1 LVSQQ
6 SQLVGTIARA
16 HGEILKSGAR
26 RGERDFG
33 SQARGSRHYK
43 AQLRFPD
50 LNLTFWSHCDHSIV
64 MKSVSVAQLK
74 SKLSQ
79 YLAAVKNGKEI
90 VVTSHRHPI
99 ARIIPMETTAADD
112 LQIIPARKP
121 VSSLREIKGIKLSFD
136 PVECLLEDR
145 RRR

>member
-1 LVSQQ
+1 
-6 SQLVGTIARA
+6 
-16 HGEILKSGAR
+16 
-26 RGERDFG
+26 
-33 SQARGSRHYK
+33 
-43 AQLRFPD
+43 
-50 LNLTFWSHCDHSIV
+50 
-64 MKSVSVAQLK
+64 MKSVSVAELK